1 MVRSGIHARTQ
12 TPGTTWGTMR
22 NMNTLAAISQNTL
35 AVLCSLSLICFIL
48 LEGFETLLL
57 PRRIE
62 RRLRLTSFFYRSLWR
77 FWARTSRLVPT
88 AGRDNFLAIF
98 GPLSLLFLLTF
109 WAAGLITGFALLQWG
124 LHDPIHAPEDIPTF
138 STYLYLSATTF
149 VTLGFGDVSPLT
161 SLGRGIT
168 DTEAGVGFGFL
179 AIVIGYLPV
188 LYGAFSRREVDIA
201 LMDAR
206 ASSPPSAGAMLQR
219 VGTCPDPTELRDM
232 LKEYERWAAELIES
246 HLSYPVLMF
255 YRSQHDRQSWL
266 SALTTILDVCAFVL
280 AKVPEGPQWQA
291 RMTFAM
297 ARHAAVDLALV
308 FDTPPRAPSQDRL
321 PPERSA
327 YLVTLLRDSG
337 LSVTETPETDE
348 RLTEL
353 RHLYEPFVN
362 SLSHI
367 LLLDLP
373 TWLPNPSL
381 PDNWQT
387 SAWDRSDH
395 FFREIPAAD
404 RHESL
409 TDNTDRVR

>member
-1 MVRSGIHARTQ
+1 
-12 TPGTTWGTMR
+12 MR
-22 NMNTLAAISQNTL
+22 NMNTLAALSQNTL
-35 AVLCSLSLICFIL
+35 AVLGSLSLICFIL

-77 FWARTSRLVPT
+77 FWSRTSRVVPA
-88 AGRDNFLAIF
+88 AGRDNFLAVF

-109 WAAGLITGFALLQWG
+109 WATGLIVAFALLQWG
-124 LHDPIHAPEDIPTF
+124 LHAPVHAPEEIPTF

-149 VTLGFGDVSPLT
+149 VTLGYGDISPLT
-161 SLGRGIT
+161 TIGRVLADI
-168 DTEAGVGFGFL
+168 EAGIGFGFL

-188 LYGAFSRREVDIA
+188 LYGAFSRREVAIA

-219 VGTCPDPTELRDM
+219 IGAGKEPTELKDM
-232 LKEYERWAAELIES
+232 LKEYEHWAAELIES

-308 FDTPPRAPSQDRL
+308 SNTPPRSSDQDRL
-321 PPERSA
+321 PPDRSA
-327 YLVTLLRDSG
+327 HLTTLLRDSG
-337 LSVTETPETDE
+337 LRVVETPETDQ

-373 TWLPNPSL
+373 TWLPNPNL

-387 SAWDRSDH
+387 SGWDRSDH
-395 FFREIPAAD
+395 FFRETPAEPVN
-404 RHESL
+404 HTS
-409 TDNTDRVR
+409 V

>member
-1 MVRSGIHARTQ
+1 MRT
-12 TPGTTWGTMR
+12 
-22 NMNTLAAISQNTL
+22 MNTLAAISANTF
-35 AVLCSLSLICFIL
+35 AVLCGLSLISFIL

-62 RRLRLTSFFYRSLWR
+62 RGLRLTSFFFRTLWR
-77 FWARTSRLVPT
+77 LWSRTRHLFRP
-88 AGRDNFLAIF
+88 ANRDNFLAVF
-98 GPLSLLFLLTF
+98 GPLSLLLLLTL
-109 WAAGLITGFALLQWG
+109 WAGGLIFGFALLQWG
-124 LHDPIHAPEDIPTF
+124 LHIPIQAPEASPTF

-161 SLGRGIT
+161 DLGRALT
-168 DTEAGVGFGFL
+168 DIEAGVGFGFL

-188 LYGAFSRREVDIA
+188 LYGAFSRREVPIA

-219 VGTCPDPTELRDM
+219 VASCPDTSG
-232 LKEYERWAAELIES
+232 LKEMLNEYEHWAAELIES

-266 SALTTILDVCAFVL
+266 STLTTVLDTCALVL
-280 AKVPEGPQWQA
+280 AKVPNGPQWQA

-308 FDTPPRAPSQDRL
+308 FGTPPRNPDEDRL
-321 PPERSA
+321 PPERLTA
-327 YLVTLLRDSG
+327 LTALLQDSG
-337 LSVTETPETDE
+337 LQVIATPETDQ
-348 RLTEL
+348 RLSEL

-362 SLSHI
+362 SLSNI

-373 TWLPNPSL
+373 AWLPNPNL

-395 FFREIPAAD
+395 FFREATTP
-404 RHESL
+404 R
-409 TDNTDRVR
+409 R